1 MKPTR
6 KLTQDQKFFFEHA
19 GWSYHP
25 LTESRALGRTR
36 CAVSLAAAEQAFMRA
51 DVSCIWENDT
61 PDRDT
66 EFSDTCEWC
75 SIRSA
80 DGAILASLGMITDA
94 DANYRRVIR
103 AELALECLEQLE
115 GLTS

>member
-6 KLTQDQKFFFEHA
+6 KLTQNQKFFFEHA

-51 DVSCIWENDT
+51 GVSCVWEDDQPERGT
-61 PDRDT
+61 KCK
-66 EFSDTCEWC
+66 TCEWC

-80 DGAILASLGMITDA
+80 DGAILAALGMITDA

>member
-51 DVSCIWENDT
+51 DVSCVWEDDQ
-61 PDRDT
+61 PERGAKY
-66 EFSDTCEWC
+66 ETCEWC

-80 DGAILASLGMITDA
+80 DGSILASLGGITDA